1 MSLKSASNGA
11 RRRSSTSTE
20 VQAHRQNR
28 TVTKRKAAV
37 AEPTPIPARIRIPNE
52 LVDRILATPAEKPT
66 LDLLQAH
73 LLLNGQHETKADRI
87 IVTNDETLVDL
98 TRDWLI
104 RMIADSRSEDDGK
117 QIAAMASRVVG
128 FIDNHEGKRNSA

>member
-1 MSLKSASNGA
+1 MSLKSASNGVQDA
-11 RRRSSTSTE
+11 SSGRTE
-20 VQAHRQNR
+20 VKAHRQNR
-28 TVTKRKAAV
+28 RVTKRKAAV
-37 AEPTPIPARIRIPNE
+37 EAPTPIPARIRIPNE
-52 LVDRILATPAEKPT
+52 LVERILSTEAEKPT

-87 IVTNDETLVDL
+87 IVTNDESLVDL
-98 TRDWLI
+98 TRDWLV
-104 RMIADSRSEDDGK
+104 RMIAESRNEDDGK